1 MINKFIRV
9 NINKNPVEFS
19 CPHCNKVIFTYKEG
33 DTPKSFVDSCP
44 HCSAALNPTGATPY
58 RGDAQFFNAH
68 IGDFYI
74 LIGDEYDECDFDVVV
89 FTIPSIAQ
97 AASMDGLT
105 YDSNFNSY
113 NFYRMITKSNSKVV
127 LVDNYFLT
135 PLLKN
140 NYLLVKSDSVNYT
153 SATIYGLTI
162 KTGDKIK
169 FGADGRVTVE
179 SSSSSSSS
187 GSGGSSTNPS
197 DPQKP
202 GGDMNFD
209 QIT

>member
-9 NINKNPVEFS
+9 NIEKNPVEFS
-19 CPHCNKVIFTYKEG
+19 CPHCNKIIFTYKEG

-74 LIGDEYDECDFDVVV
+74 LIGDEYDESDFDDVV

-105 YDSNFNSY
+105 CNSTFNSY
-113 NFYRMITKSNSKVV
+113 NFYSMVTKSNSKVV

-140 NYLLVKSDSVNYT
+140 NYLIAKTSSVNYT
-153 SATIYGLTI
+153 STKIYGLTI

-169 FGADGRVTVE
+169 FGADGTVTVE
-179 SSSSSSSS
+179 SSSSGSSS
-187 GSGGSSTNPS
+187 GSGVNPNK
-197 DPQKP
+197 PQKP